1 MISRC
6 AIYFQCADCS
16 SDMTVAGSTQKIEA
30 QNKKYYVGPIFAIFF
45 LTTYFTPLL
54 FNHSKLTFLN
64 YVILASANNCT
75 VW

>member
-16 SDMTVAGSTQKIEA
+16 SDMTVAGSTQKIAA

-45 LTTYFTPLL
+45 CHLFHTSSVTP
-54 FNHSKLTFLN
+54 S
-64 YVILASANNCT
+64 
-75 VW
+75 